1 MPNTKEPINL
11 ANLLEPYRGK
21 WVTLTR
27 DEKVVLGSGNT
38 MDEAL
43 KAAEAKGEFMPL
55 LMKVPDWSAS
65 ILY

>member
-1 MPNTKEPINL
+1 MPSTNEPIHL
-11 ANLLEPYRGK
+11 AELLEPYKGK
-21 WVTLTR
+21 WVTLTS
-27 DEKVVLGSGNT
+27 DQKSVIGSGNT

-55 LMKVPDWSAS
+55 LMKVPDGSAS